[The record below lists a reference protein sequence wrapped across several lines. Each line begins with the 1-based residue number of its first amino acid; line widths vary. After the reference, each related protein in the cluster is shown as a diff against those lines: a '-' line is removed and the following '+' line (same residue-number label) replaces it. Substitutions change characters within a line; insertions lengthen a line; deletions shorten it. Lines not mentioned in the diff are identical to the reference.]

1 MPKILITGASG
12 MVGSAIKRLNLVDGI
27 FIDKNDLDLTDFEKT
42 KNYFAKKS
50 PEMIIHLAA
59 VVGGID
65 NNIKNPGSF
74 YRDNILI
81 NTNVL
86 EAARLAN
93 VEKLISFMSTCVFP
107 DKTEYPL
114 KEINL
119 YKGPP
124 HPSNFGYAYAKR
136 MLDVQSRAYRKQWGC
151 NFCVAIPTNIY
162 GPNDNFSLESGHVI
176 PSLIHR
182 TYLAKKDKDNLIVWG
197 SGKPLREFI
206 FADDIAKLSI
216 WALDNY
222 NEESPIIF
230 SPGQEISIKDLVELI
245 AEKMD
250 FKGKAIFDA
259 AKPDGQFKKPSDNSK
274 IKKLNSNFSFTTISK
289 GLDLTIEWFLNN
301 YPNIRK

>member
-12 MVGSAIKRLNLVDGI
+12 MVGSAIKRLNITDSI
-27 FIDKNDLDLTDFEKT
+27 FVDKNTLDLTDFEKT
-42 KNYFAKKS
+42 KNYFLNKK
-50 PEMIIHLAA
+50 PEKIIHLAA

-119 YKGPP
+119 HKGPP

-162 GPNDNFSLESGHVI
+162 GPNDNFSLGSGHVI